1 MPARTCP
8 VFHVDTFT
16 RQRFSGNPAVA
27 VLAADELTGEEMHRL
42 ANELHRGDTVFVT
55 RPEAREH
62 DLKLRFFTPTREVP
76 FIGHCTIAA
85 HYALG
90 CNGEERPKR
99 VRQETGAGVID
110 VEVRGQDEERTVA
123 MTLSAPTLGRVL
135 DERERAQVLDALGLG
150 TGELDTAC
158 PMQIAFKGGS
168 RLLIGLKSVRRLDA
182 MKPELAVLKP
192 LSLHLGADGFF
203 VFAREGAT
211 EGCLTE
217 SRMFCPAI
225 GIDEDPVSG
234 NAHGMLAVYF
244 HAHGILGAT
253 AGRARFQGL
262 QGRALGR
269 LGRVDIEL
277 NVAGVNIA
285 SVTVAGQAVL
295 VYRTTVSL

>member
-1 MPARTCP
+1 M
-8 VFHVDTFT
+8 FHVDTFT
-16 RQRFSGNPAVA
+16 RERFSGNPAVA
-27 VLAADELTGEEMHRL
+27 VLAADALTDDEMHRL

-55 RPEAREH
+55 RPESREH
-62 DLKLRFFTPTREVP
+62 DLRLRFFTPTREVP
-76 FIGHCTIAA
+76 FIGHCTLAA

-90 CNGEERPKR
+90 CDGAERPR
-99 VRQETGAGVID
+99 HVRQETGAGVID
-110 VEVRGQDEERTVA
+110 VEVRGAGEERTIA
-123 MTLSAPTLGRVL
+123 MTLSPPTLGRML
-135 DERERAQVLDALGLG
+135 DERERTQVLDALGLS
-150 TGELDTAC
+150 TVELDGAC

-168 RLLIGLKSVRRLDA
+168 RLLIGLKSARRLDA
-182 MKPELAVLKP
+182 LKPDLAVLKR
-192 LSLHLGADGFF
+192 LSVHLGADGFF
-203 VFAREGAT
+203 VFAREGAAD
-211 EGCLTE
+211 GCLTE

-244 HAHGILGAT
+244 HAHALVSVTG
-253 AGRARFQGL
+253 GRARFQGL

-277 NVAGVNIA
+277 KVADAHVA

>member
-1 MPARTCP
+1 
-8 VFHVDTFT
+8 
-16 RQRFSGNPAVA
+16 
-27 VLAADELTGEEMHRL
+27 MHRL

-55 RPEAREH
+55 RPEVREH

-90 CNGEERPKR
+90 CDGAERPR
-99 VRQETGAGVID
+99 HVRQETGAGVID
-110 VEVRGQDEERTVA
+110 VEVRGQGEDRTIA
-123 MTLSAPTLGRVL
+123 MTLSPPTLGRLL
-135 DERERAQVLDALGLG
+135 DERERSQVLDALGLS
-150 TGELDTAC
+150 TGELDGAC
-158 PMQIAFKGGS
+158 PMRIAFKGGS
-168 RLLIGLKSVRRLDA
+168 RLLIGLKSVRRLD
-182 MKPELAVLKP
+182 VLKP
-192 LSLHLGADGFF
+192 DLAMLKRLSMHLGADGFF

-244 HAHGILGAT
+244 QVHGLLSVAG
-253 AGRARFQGL
+253 GRASFQGL

-269 LGRVDIEL
+269 LGRVDIEIKIVDA
-277 NVAGVNIA
+277 NVA